1 MGATSGGTLYIYICF
16 FRSVSISIPS
26 TSIEFRAL
34 GHCVLSTT
42 HFRLVVYIST
52 PRYSSKFRVLR
63 EKSPIEIILPT
74 PLTHFNHS
82 TKTNILKGS
91 FWVLQK
97 SQIDHNNNLDRWV
110 YNLDHVR
117 LLQNPVLKY
126 SLFLLN
132 NFNRI
137 IQVCFIIHLNF
148 RIFWSKFIVHR
159 LKLKFACAFD

>member
-1 MGATSGGTLYIYICF
+1 MVRVLFISARKLFLARRAVSKMILRTSFNFRPKQANKSIRWVRGAVENLIHICF
-16 FRSVSISIPS
+16 VRSVSISIPS
-26 TSIEFRAL
+26 TPIEFRAL

-91 FWVLQK
+91 F
-97 SQIDHNNNLDRWV
+97 
-110 YNLDHVR
+110 
-117 LLQNPVLKY
+117 
-126 SLFLLN
+126 
-132 NFNRI
+132 
-137 IQVCFIIHLNF
+137 
-148 RIFWSKFIVHR
+148 
-159 LKLKFACAFD
+159 